1 MGPAVS
7 SRETMKELMLSGM
20 NVSRLNFS
28 HASHKDHKAQI
39 DILKELRKELKQP
52 LAILLDTK
60 GPEIRTLQLENDFL
74 DVKEGD
80 QVVITPD
87 ETKNSGNCIPVSYIH
102 IARDLNEKKTILID
116 DGRVEMQVDKVVKN
130 EIYCTAVNGGRIGS
144 RKGINIPGAK
154 IQLPAISEKDRK
166 DILFGIENNVDFIAA
181 SFVRNQDD
189 VLAIRRLLD
198 ENGGE
203 DILIIAKIENEEGVE
218 NLDSIL
224 ALSDG
229 VMVAR
234 GDLSV
239 ETSYEKVPLI
249 QKQIITKSLA
259 LNKPAIIATQML
271 ESMIESP
278 RATRAEISDVANAIY
293 DSASTVMLSGET
305 AMGMYPVQCLQT
317 MDKTARS
324 IESNLDYKQRYIAH
338 TRSGNPSHT
347 ITHAVTEAA
356 VATAY
361 NINADAILCL
371 TKSGRTA
378 FSVSS
383 LRSGIPIIAAT
394 PTEKVYHQ
402 LALNWGII
410 PIFSKI
416 ENDFD
421 TLVKETM
428 DAAKDKGILKDG
440 DLVVVAAG
448 LPMGYSGMT
457 NMIQIETVGD
467 VIVRG
472 KCLVGGK
479 AIARVCV
486 CRTAVEAAALFQD
499 GDILI
504 VSKTTEEM
512 LPLIKRSSGIII
524 AETDTN
530 NYAKTLGQALDIPV
544 VAQAGGAMEIIRNGT
559 TISLDGDKGLISTG
573 H

>member
-1 MGPAVS
+1 
-7 SRETMKELMLSGM
+7 MKELMLKGM

-28 HASHKDHKAQI
+28 HSSHEDHKKQI
-39 DILKELRKELKQP
+39 DILKELRKELNQP

-60 GPEIRTLQLENDFL
+60 GPEIRTLMLEDGSR
-74 DVKEGD
+74 DVKEGEK
-80 QVVITPD
+80 VIITPD
-87 ETKNSGNCIPVSYIH
+87 ETKNSGEYIPVSYSR
-102 IARDLNEKKTILID
+102 IAHDLGNKKTILVD
-116 DGRVEMQVDKVVKN
+116 DGRIELQVKKVVKD
-130 EIYCTAVNGGRIGS
+130 EIHCTVINNGIIGS
-144 RKGINIPGAK
+144 RKGINIPGAR
-154 IQLPAISEKDRK
+154 IMLPAISEKDRK

-189 VLAIRRLLD
+189 ILAIRRLLD
-198 ENGGE
+198 DNDGG

-224 ALSDG
+224 ALTDG

-305 AMGMYPVQCLQT
+305 AMGEYPVQCLET
-317 MDKTARS
+317 MDKTARA
-324 IESNLDYKQRYIAH
+324 IESNLNYQQRYLAQA
-338 TRSGNPSHT
+338 RFGKPSQT
-347 ITHAVTEAA
+347 VTHAVTEAA
-356 VATAY
+356 VSTAY

-394 PTEKVYHQ
+394 PTAKVYNQ

-410 PIFSKI
+410 PILSSI
-416 ENDFD
+416 EDDFD

-428 DAAKDKGILKDG
+428 SQAKKRGILKDG
-440 DLVVVAAG
+440 DQVVIVAG

-457 NMIQIETVGD
+457 NMLQIETVGD

-479 AIARVCV
+479 AMGKVCV

-512 LPLIKRSSGIII
+512 LPLIKRSSGIILS
-524 AETDTN
+524 ECDTN

-544 VAQAGGAMEIIRNGT
+544 VCQAGGAMEIIRNGT

>member
-7 SRETMKELMLSGM
+7 SRDTMKKLILNGM

-28 HASHKDHKAQI
+28 HASHEDHKAQI

-60 GPEIRTLQLENDFL
+60 GPEIRTLQLENGNRE
-74 DVKEGD
+74 VKEND
-80 QVVITPD
+80 RVIITPD
-87 ETKNSGNCIPVSYIH
+87 KKKNTGDYIPVSYSR
-102 IARDLNEKKTILID
+102 IAHDLGIKKTILVD
-116 DGRVEMQVDKVVKN
+116 DGRIELEVEKVIKEDIHCRV
-130 EIYCTAVNGGRIGS
+130 VNNGRIGS
-144 RKGINIPGAK
+144 RKGINIPGAR
-154 IQLPAISEKDRK
+154 IMLPAISEKDRK
-166 DILFGIENNVDFIAA
+166 DILFGIENNVEYIAA

-189 VLAIRRLLD
+189 ILAIRRLLD

-218 NLDSIL
+218 NMDSIL

-305 AMGMYPVQCLQT
+305 AMGEYPVQCLET
-317 MDKTARS
+317 MDKTART
-324 IESNLDYKQRYIAH
+324 IENNLDYKQRYLSRAY
-338 TRSGNPSHT
+338 SGKPSQT
-347 ITHAVTEAA
+347 VTHAVTEAA

-371 TKSGRTA
+371 TKTGRTA

-394 PTEKVYHQ
+394 PSEKVYHQ

-410 PIFSKI
+410 PILSTI
-416 ENDFD
+416 ENDFY

-428 DAAKDKGILKDG
+428 AQAKERGILKDG
-440 DLVVVAAG
+440 DQVVIAAG

-479 AIARVCV
+479 ALGRVCV

-499 GDILI
+499 GDIL
-504 VSKTTEEM
+504 VVTKTTEEM
-512 LPLIKRSSGIII
+512 LPLIKRSSGIILS
-524 AETDTN
+524 ESDTN
-530 NYAKTLGQALDIPV
+530 HYAKTLGQALDIPV
-544 VAQAGGAMEIIRNGT
+544 VCQAGGAMEIIRNGT
-559 TISLDGDKGLISTG
+559 MISLDGDKGLISTG